1 MSAPSHPKGAGRRA
15 QREATPVSPM
25 HGRPKSGSF
34 PVEGKACSAKGAL

>member
-1 MSAPSHPKGAGRRA
+1 MSPPDHPKGAGRRA

-34 PVEGKACSAKGAL
+34 AVEGQARSAKGAL